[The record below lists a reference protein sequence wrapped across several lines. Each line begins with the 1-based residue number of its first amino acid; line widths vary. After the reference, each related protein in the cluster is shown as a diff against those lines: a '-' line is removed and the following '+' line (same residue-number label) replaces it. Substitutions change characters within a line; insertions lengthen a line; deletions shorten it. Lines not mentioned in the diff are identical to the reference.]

1 MCSKKDHQQPEPLR
15 ALLALFQHPREDRGA
30 GGSLLVIRE
39 TLILEI
45 FTPSVVPFRE
55 PYR

>member
-1 MCSKKDHQQPEPLR
+1 MFQGGHPPPEPLR
-15 ALLALFQHPREDRGA
+15 ALLVLYLAPQGGA
-30 GGSLLVIRE
+30 WGRSFLVIRE
-39 TLILEI
+39 ILILEI